1 MTTGTKDLFPQFPT
15 HYLKAL
21 GELLLCG
28 IALQETIEA
37 GGSCSEA
44 WHLRANG
51 LVDESIRIGEALAKA
66 GNGVVR
72 VELSDGS
79 TIVADAE
86 YLNRLVRRMHR
97 HRSLGILQAAGAV
110 EEELIAS

>member
-1 MTTGTKDLFPQFPT
+1 MTKRANELFPQFPT
-15 HYLKAL
+15 HYLKAV

-28 IALQETIEA
+28 IALQATIDA
-37 GGSCSEA
+37 GAPCSES
-44 WHLRANG
+44 WYLRARG
-51 LVDESIRIGEALAKA
+51 LVDESVRIGEALSAA
-66 GNGVVR
+66 GSGVVR

-79 TIVADAE
+79 TVVADAE

-110 EEELIAS
+110 DEELVAS